1 MRSPLPPRSN
11 YGICKKIWKGS
22 TREWTGVVT
31 RVLLIKVTVYIKVLI
46 HRARGRANG
55 NVKHSQREAPVLVTQ
70 QSGIK
75 VLQVF
80 QKRNFHERSSAK
92 SRRRPSGQ
100 REHRKCLYRGR
111 KSILHRSVRDLYKW
125 NMMHT
130 DPLIYCV
137 ILEPNARVSFAPNN

>member
-1 MRSPLPPRSN
+1 MRRKYEN
-11 YGICKKIWKGS
+11 E
-22 TREWTGVVT
+22 RDVVT

-80 QKRNFHERSSAK
+80 QKRNFQEGSSAK

-100 REHRKCLYRGR
+100 RELSIGSAYCDR
-111 KSILHRSVRDLYKW
+111 KSIPRSVRDLYKW
-125 NMMHT
+125 NTMHI
-130 DPLIYCV
+130 DPRWSIVLLY
-137 ILEPNARVSFAPNN
+137 NRTRVCHWRQIIKQLRMKLHSLM

>member
-1 MRSPLPPRSN
+1 MIPEKEHTHLEWHQHNLWHFFNYYFICEISFLSSPSN
-11 YGICKKIWKGS
+11 YGICKKIWKGN

-100 REHRKCLYRGR
+100 WRASE
-111 KSILHRSVRDLYKW
+111 
-125 NMMHT
+125 M
-130 DPLIYCV
+130 LIPWQEV
-137 ILEPNARVSFAPNN
+137 DTTSLNSWLI

>member
-1 MRSPLPPRSN
+1 MRRKYEN
-11 YGICKKIWKGS
+11 E
-22 TREWTGVVT
+22 RDVVT

-80 QKRNFHERSSAK
+80 QKRNFQEGSSAK

-100 REHRKCLYRGR
+100 REL
-111 KSILHRSVRDLYKW
+111 SIGSAYTVTGSRYLAQFVTYI
-125 NMMHT
+125 NET
-130 DPLIYCV
+130 QCI
-137 ILEPNARVSFAPNN
+137 